1 MGGMAEI
8 FRAKTVGA
16 EGFEKDVVIK
26 RILPHYSEE
35 EAFRTMFIDEARMS
49 AGLNHPNIVQIFDFD
64 KEGET
69 LFIAMEYV
77 EGRDLK
83 RVMEASKKAGMQLSV
98 PQIVSIMVETCK
110 GLHYAHT
117 KKRRG
122 EPLNI
127 IHRDVSPHNVMMS
140 FDGEVKVMDF
150 GIAKAA
156 ARSTKTK
163 AGTVKGKC
171 AYMSPEQASG
181 KELDPRSDMFS
192 VGVILWELLAGER
205 LFVGDSD
212 FETLSKVLKMDAPAP
227 SEKNPNVPLELD
239 EIVLQCLHKQR
250 DERQADCRVLAK
262 QLEQWLYS
270 NVSAFDDSGLDHF
283 LHTLF
288 ADDIAALRELQTG
301 DRRDQYLEASA
312 QVRAQRHGSSSS
324 VTRQSMESSSSVD
337 AGPISEAPTLA
348 LDAAAAKAAIDA
360 AARLHGESTVAF
372 DPSSLSATGIARP
385 TAANTTRKSRT
396 PLIVGIVAV
405 ILALGGGGLWLT
417 SNDAPP
423 EAPKLQAQSQL
434 DSAQQTTSAANKAIR
449 TSTDSATKDKPTG
462 KSSPKSEP
470 PDKNN
475 NVDNAQIEA
484 SELDTPGGNGDAL
497 EDKNR
502 GALDVHDTPGVGA
515 QEAKVT
521 LAAWPQEAV
530 VRARDQSATG
540 TLTLDANI
548 GDVIAVVAEHPG
560 YDTVMREITVD
571 VIQKRVDLALKKTA
585 APAAAMANLTFN
597 ITPAGALLLIN
608 GQQQPAVESGV
619 YELSGYK
626 VGEDLS
632 IEVRAPKYETL
643 KKQIRVSVAK
653 YESAFNLKKS
663 TVTAQGPGEVRF
675 DARPWARVSAGGKS
689 CVTPCVLKLRGPKSY
704 TATFVHAGQKKRKR
718 FRIRPGR
725 RVSVVHKF

>member
-1 MGGMAEI
+1 
-8 FRAKTVGA
+8 
-16 EGFEKDVVIK
+16 
-26 RILPHYSEE
+26 
-35 EAFRTMFIDEARMS
+35 
-49 AGLNHPNIVQIFDFD
+49 IFDFD

-83 RVMEASKKAGMQLSV
+83 RVMEASKKAEMRLSV

-110 GLHYAHT
+110 GLHYAHS

-227 SEKNPNVPLELD
+227 SDKNPNVPLELD
-239 EIVLQCLHKQR
+239 EIVLQCLQKKR
-250 DERQADCRVLAK
+250 DDRQADCRVLAK

-337 AGPISEAPTLA
+337 AAPISEAPTLA

-385 TAANTTRKSRT
+385 TATDTTRKSRT
-396 PLIVGIVAV
+396 PLMVGIAAV
-405 ILALGGGGLWLT
+405 ILALGGVGLWLT
-417 SNDAPP
+417 GNDAPP
-423 EAPKLQAQSQL
+423 EASKLQAQSQAHG
-434 DSAQQTTSAANKAIR
+434 AQQTTAAANTAFQA
-449 TSTDSATKDKPTG
+449 STDNVTLDKPTRAR
-462 KSSPKSEP
+462 SPNSEKAE
-470 PDKNN
+470 KNN
-475 NVDNAQIEA
+475 HGDNAQIEA
-484 SELDTPGGNGDAL
+484 NGLDTPSGNEEAVGDEKRDAVDVQ
-497 EDKNR
+497 DKAR
-502 GALDVHDTPGVGA
+502 AGE

-521 LAAWPQEAV
+521 LAAWPQDAV
-530 VRARDQSATG
+530 IKARDQSATG
-540 TLTLDANI
+540 RLTLNANI
-548 GDVIAVVAEHPG
+548 GDVIAVVAEYPG
-560 YDTVMREITVD
+560 YDTVMREVTVD
-571 VIQKRVDLALKKTA
+571 VPKKRVDLALKKTA
-585 APAAAMANLTFN
+585 TPDSAMAKLTFN
-597 ITPAGALLLIN
+597 VTPAGALLFIN
-608 GQQQPAVESGV
+608 GQQQPAVKSGV

-626 VGEDLS
+626 VGEDLN
-632 IEVRAPKYETL
+632 IEISAPKYETL
-643 KKQIRVSVAK
+643 KKQIRVSVAQ
-653 YESAFNLKKS
+653 YESTFNLKKA
-663 TVTAQGPGEVRF
+663 TVIAQGPGEVRF